1 MISRTILTGVA
12 AVSLFALSACSWTP
26 GGFLDSSNL
35 QEPQPAQQTAPE
47 IVQVQP
53 IDAGYFSHVSL
64 QASPA
69 QSCPLTF
76 TCLTP
81 KARVAYDYR
90 IGPGDQLQIIV
101 WDHPELTSQG
111 GAGAGGAGGTPP
123 LPTRPSGGATAGG
136 GTSTAASPS
145 TSQAVTGGGEPGGLT
160 LRVAN
165 NGTVFFPRV
174 GRIKVLGMTAE
185 QVQARLTAGLAKTI
199 RNPQLD
205 VRITGF
211 NSKQVQV
218 LGDVRTPQAQPITD
232 VPLTIIDALNRAGGA
247 PPDADL
253 QNVGITR
260 DGKRYQVDVASIL
273 DDGNVQQ
280 NVVLDDGDIIDVPD
294 RTNSRVFVLGEITRP
309 SIVPMNR
316 GKLTLADALTSSGS
330 IDSHTSNPHVIY
342 VIRGVDPQ
350 PGPNGTVKTKMRMPD
365 VYRLDMTQV
374 DALMLMTQFQLQ
386 PRDVVYVQIAQS
398 ARFNRLLDLITP
410 SLQTLF
416 FTKELAP

>member
-12 AVSLFALSACSWTP
+12 AVSLCVLSACSWTP
-26 GGFLDSSNL
+26 GAFLDSSNL
-35 QEPQPAQQTAPE
+35 QEPQPAQQTAPD

-53 IDAGYFSHVSL
+53 IDAGYFSRVSL
-64 QASPA
+64 QATPA
-69 QSCPLTF
+69 QSCPPAF
-76 TCLTP
+76 TCRTSKTRAP
-81 KARVAYDYR
+81 YDYR
-90 IGPGDQLQIIV
+90 IGPGDQLQVIV

-111 GAGAGGAGGTPP
+111 GAGGAGGTPP
-123 LPTRPSGGATAGG
+123 LPPLSSGG
-136 GTSTAASPS
+136 GTSGGGSSPAASPS
-145 TSQAVTGGGEPGGLT
+145 TSQAATGGGEPGGLT

-165 NGTVFFPRV
+165 NGTLFFPRV
-174 GRIKVLGMTAE
+174 KRFQAAGMTAE
-185 QVQARLTAGLAKTI
+185 EVQAWLTKGLSKTI
-199 RNPQLD
+199 RDPQLD
-205 VRITGF
+205 VRVTAF
-211 NSKQVQV
+211 NSQQVQV

-247 PPDADL
+247 PADADL

-260 DGKRYQVDVASIL
+260 DGKRYQIDVASIL
-273 DDGNVQQ
+273 DDGNVEQ
-280 NVVLDDGDIIDVPD
+280 NVVLKSGDIIDVPD
-294 RTNSRVFVLGEITRP
+294 RTNSRVFVLGEIVHP

-330 IDSHTSNPHVIY
+330 IDPHSSNPHIIY

-350 PGPNGTVKTKMRMPD
+350 PGPNGTVKTKLSMPD

-386 PRDVVYVQIAQS
+386 PRDVIYVQIAQS

-416 FTKELAP
+416 FTKQLAP